1 MTERM
6 RPHDIDKQWHKRD
19 PKRCVGKDLGATIA
33 QTKEG
38 DMRGERPVHW
48 CIRCMGLLGL
58 IAFLSS
64 VGFMGCA
71 TGKTTV
77 MSLDQWQAEDAMFER
92 TAH

>member
-1 MTERM
+1 M
-6 RPHDIDKQWHKRD
+6 
-19 PKRCVGKDLGATIA
+19 G
-33 QTKEG
+33 
-38 DMRGERPVHW
+38 GERPVHW

-58 IAFLSS
+58 SVSLS

-71 TGKTTV
+71 TGKTPV